1 MRECKMQIVEK
12 VEWKCTTNAIKE
24 KRDRL
29 IHVAMVGKDS
39 IGREEEKEKSEWGV
53 GADRVRRCC

>member
-1 MRECKMQIVEK
+1 MQIVEK
-12 VEWKCTTNAIKE
+12 VEWKCTTNVIKE
-24 KRDRL
+24 ERDRL

-39 IGREEEKEKSEWGV
+39 IGREEEKEKCEWGV